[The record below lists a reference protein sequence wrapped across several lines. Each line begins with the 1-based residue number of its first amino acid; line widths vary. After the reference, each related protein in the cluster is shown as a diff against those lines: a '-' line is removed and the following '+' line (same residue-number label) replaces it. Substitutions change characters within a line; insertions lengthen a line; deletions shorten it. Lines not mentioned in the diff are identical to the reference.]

1 MKKYLPILFLLC
13 SAVLA
18 SAQIVI
24 NEISYNPPESGQDSL
39 EYIELHNIGVA
50 SADLSGYSFTAGV
63 ELTFDNDIF
72 IEAGGY
78 LVVCESASAM
88 MNVFGVEGIVWDG
101 GMSNGGELVALTDA
115 SGVVVDSVAFDDND
129 PWPNEA
135 EGTDGGGASIE
146 LCDVN
151 SDNNEGSN
159 WRAADNDVGV
169 MINGFAVLGTPGA
182 ANTASCEMMPD
193 HVVNA
198 MGLSF
203 APADI
208 TIQLG
213 ETVRWENT
221 GGNHNVNGGL
231 DVYPD
236 NPEGIFSGAPAP
248 APWTWDYTFTIPGV
262 YNYQCD
268 LHVGA
273 GMVGT
278 VTVEGE
284 LEPPLPLV
292 ITEIMYNDP
301 GSEDSI
307 EFIEILNV
315 GTETINLEGLS
326 FSSGVTHTFTS
337 QEVEAGE
344 YFIVSRFPDVI
355 MDRFGISSTAWTEG
369 GLSNGGELIEIIN
382 TDGVIIDA
390 VMFDDENGWS
400 EEADGLGRSLVLCDI
415 ESDNN
420 MASNWSISTY
430 SSSIDIE
437 GVEIFANPGERNR
450 CTYDVAT
457 LSQLNADGQT
467 VFQGEVRVL
476 GRALGV
482 NLRPAGLQFTLT
494 DLAGDGIAL
503 FSGSENFGY
512 EDVVEGDLLY
522 VEGSITQFNGLA
534 QIGLDA
540 VSLVSSDGPA
550 PMSTLVNSL
559 GEETESQL
567 VTLANVHLVDSNE
580 WTGLGSGFNVRV
592 TDGSAD
598 TFAVRID
605 ADVNLYN
612 RGYPQ
617 GTFNVTGIGGQF
629 DNSVPHTDGYQLLP
643 RYIDDINPY
652 DEFIEEFPEID
663 IPTAT
668 SVDANGV
675 ADSIGRKVTLSGI
688 SHGINWRPSGLQ
700 FWIMDEDNNGI
711 QVFSFEED
719 LGYTVAEGD
728 ELIVKGTIAQ
738 FNGQTEIIPSQIEV
752 VSTGNSLVTPFGL
765 GSTSALE
772 ESLES
777 KYVTTAGSNPFS
789 MVDPSEWS
797 GDGSSFS
804 FDVTNGTSNF
814 TVFVD
819 ADTEFANMLM
829 PPSTDALE
837 ITGIVGQSDNE
848 EPFDS
853 GYAIW
858 VRYESDLAIV
868 NNTIDTEDS
877 ELVNLY
883 PNPVSNL
890 LHLNTELVIDKI
902 EVLDYTG
909 KQIQLIRNISN
920 QIDVAE
926 WISGTYYLRIYSDEQ
941 QYIHRFIKM

>member
-1 MKKYLPILFLLC
+1 M
-13 SAVLA
+13 SVMAT
-18 SAQIVI
+18 AQIVI

-39 EYIELHNIGVA
+39 EYIELHNIGTA
-50 SADLSGYSFTAGV
+50 AADLSGYSFTAGID
-63 ELTFDNDIF
+63 LTFDSDVF
-72 IEAGGY
+72 IEPGGY
-78 LVVCESASAM
+78 LLVCESPSAM
-88 MNVFGVEGIVWDG
+88 MNVFAVEGIVWDG
-101 GMSNGGELVALTDA
+101 GISNGGELIALADA
-115 SGVVVDSVAFDDND
+115 SGMVVDSVSFDDND
-129 PWPNEA
+129 PWPGEA
-135 EGTDGGGASIE
+135 EGTDGEGSSIE
-146 LCDVN
+146 LCDPT

-159 WRAADNDVGV
+159 WRAADNDTGM

-182 ANTASCEMMPD
+182 ANTVSCEVQAD
-193 HVVNA
+193 HIVNA
-198 MGLSF
+198 MALSF
-203 APADI
+203 TPADI

-284 LEPPLPLV
+284 LAPPVPLV

-307 EFIEILNV
+307 EFIEMLNV
-315 GTETINLEGLS
+315 GTEAINLEGLS
-326 FSSGVTHTFTS
+326 FSSGVTHSFAA
-337 QEVEAGE
+337 QEVAAGE
-344 YFIVSRFPDVI
+344 YIVVAAFPDVI
-355 MDRFGISSTAWTEG
+355 MSRFGVEAIAWTDG
-369 GLSNGGELIEIIN
+369 GLSNGGELIELIN
-382 TDGVIIDA
+382 ADGVVIDA

-400 EEADGLGRSLVLCDI
+400 EQADGLGTSLVLCDT
-415 ESDNN
+415 ESDNS
-420 MASNWSISTY
+420 MASSWSISTY
-430 SSSIDIE
+430 DSNNEIE
-437 GVEIFANPGERNR
+437 GVEILANPGARNR

-457 LSQLNADGQT
+457 LSELNADGQT
-467 VFQGEVRVL
+467 VFQGDVRVL

-512 EDVVEGDLLY
+512 ENVVEGDLLY
-522 VEGSITQFNGLA
+522 VEGSLTQFNGLA
-534 QIGLDA
+534 QIGLDGLE
-540 VSLVSSDGPA
+540 LVSSDGPT
-550 PMSTLVNSL
+550 PMSTLVTSL
-559 GEETESQL
+559 GEDTESQL
-567 VTLANVHLVDSNE
+567 VTLANVHLVDPNE

-592 TDGSAD
+592 TDGSTD
-598 TFAVRID
+598 TFALRID
-605 ADVNLYN
+605 GDVDLYS

-617 GTFNVTGIGGQF
+617 GTFNATGIGGQF
-629 DNSVPHTDGYQLLP
+629 DNSVPHTEGYQLLP
-643 RYIDDINPY
+643 RYIEDINPY

-668 SVDANGV
+668 TVDANGV
-675 ADSIGRKVTLSGI
+675 TDSLGRKVTLTGI

-700 FWIMDEDNNGI
+700 FWIMDENNNGI
-711 QVFSFEED
+711 QVFNFSD
-719 LGYTVAEGD
+719 ALGYTVAEGD

-752 VSTGNSLVTPFGL
+752 VSSGNSLVTPFDLSGTTQL
-765 GSTSALE
+765 G

-777 KYVTTAGSNPFS
+777 KYVGTAGTAPFS
-789 MVDPSEWS
+789 MVDPTEWA

-819 ADTEFANMLM
+819 ADTEFANMLT
-829 PPSTDALE
+829 PPSESALQ

-853 GYAIW
+853 GYSIW
-858 VRYESDLAIV
+858 VRYESDLAVV
-868 NNTIDTEDS
+868 NNTINTENSD
-877 ELVNLY
+877 LVNLY
-883 PNPVSNL
+883 PNPASNL
-890 LHLNTELVIDKI
+890 LSIDTDLSVDKI
-902 EVLDYTG
+902 EILDYSG
-909 KQIQLIRNISN
+909 KQIQVIKNITN
-920 QIDVAE
+920 QID
-926 WISGTYYLRIYSDEQ
+926 ISNLVNGSYYLRIHSSQD
-941 QYIHRFIKM
+941 QYIHRFVKM